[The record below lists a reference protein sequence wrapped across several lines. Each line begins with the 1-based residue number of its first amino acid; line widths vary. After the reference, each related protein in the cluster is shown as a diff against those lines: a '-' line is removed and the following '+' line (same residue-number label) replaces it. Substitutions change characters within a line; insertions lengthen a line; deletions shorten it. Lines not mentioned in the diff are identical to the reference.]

1 MTRTRVIL
9 ADDHQ
14 LMLEGLKALLASEFE
29 VVAVVRSGAA
39 VLDAVLAHAP
49 DVVLVDYGMPEKDG
63 VEVIEELHRRGLG
76 VPVVIVSA
84 RDDVACV
91 RRALD
96 AGARGY
102 VLKHDAS
109 AELLVAIRAALAG
122 TTFVAPAMAQR
133 LFSMPSIPRADGP
146 VIEAL
151 SPRQREIL
159 ALLLRGLTAKEVGAS
174 LGMSP
179 RTVESHKY
187 KMMEQLRVKTSA
199 ELVRAALRLGFSP

>member
-14 LMLEGLKALLASEFE
+14 LMLEGLRALLASEFE
-29 VVAVVRSGAA
+29 VVATLRSGDA

-49 DVVLVDYGMPEKDG
+49 DVLLVDYGMPDKDG
-63 VEVIEELHRRGLG
+63 VEVIEALRRRGVD

-133 LFSMPSIPRADGP
+133 LFSTQSAPRSDAP
-146 VIEAL
+146 VIESL
-151 SPRQREIL
+151 TPRQREIL
-159 ALLLRGLTAKEVGAS
+159 GRLLRGLTAKEVGAS

-179 RTVESHKY
+179 RTVEFHKY
-187 KMMEQLRVKTSA
+187 KVMEQLGVKTSA

>member
-1 MTRTRVIL
+1 MTRLRAIL

-14 LMLEGLKALLASEFE
+14 LMLEGLRALLADHVD
-29 VVAVVRSGAA
+29 VVATVRTGAA
-39 VLDAVLAHAP
+39 LVEAVATHAP
-49 DVVLVDYGMPEKDG
+49 DVVLADYGMPEKDG
-63 VEVIEELHRRGLG
+63 VEVIEALRRLGLE

-96 AGARGY
+96 AGASGY

-109 AELLVAIRAALAG
+109 EELFVAIRAALEG
-122 TTFVAPAMAQR
+122 KTFVAPALAQR
-133 LFSMPSIPRADGP
+133 LFASRSAASADTRQ
-146 VIEAL
+146 VDAL
-151 SPRQREIL
+151 TPRQREIL

-179 RTVESHKY
+179 RTVEFHKY
-187 KMMEQLRVKTSA
+187 KMMDQLQVKTSA
-199 ELVRAALRLGFSP
+199 ELVRAAVRLGFSV